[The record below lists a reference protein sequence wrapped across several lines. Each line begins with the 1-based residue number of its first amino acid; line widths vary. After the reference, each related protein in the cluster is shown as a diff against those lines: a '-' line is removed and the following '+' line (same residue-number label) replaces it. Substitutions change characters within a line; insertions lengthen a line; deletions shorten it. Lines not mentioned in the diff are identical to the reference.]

1 MSSHRS
7 LWSMRNFIH
16 INLCVSLILAQLTFV
31 IGVTPHEGGEG
42 VGPGCRTAAVIMHY
56 LFLVSFMWMLMEG
69 VVLYVALVRVFV
81 KHQRRYMFGFFVFSY
96 GGFTVLSYG
105 GSQECD
111 WTHDLFTQVLPSCT
125 WSSVFP
131 SAWPLPMS
139 QVTAM
144 GTFKQPM
151 RPLVYQTLCKSG
163 KEALY

>member
-1 MSSHRS
+1 
-7 LWSMRNFIH
+7 MRNFIH

-31 IGVTPHEGGEG
+31 IGVTPHKGGEG

-81 KHQRRYMFGFFVFSY
+81 TNQRRYMISYFIFSY
-96 GGFTVLSYG
+96 GRIKIHHLWKYSFTYIH
-105 GSQECD
+105 C
-111 WTHDLFTQVLPSCT
+111 TQVLPSCT

-139 QVTAM
+139 QVMAM
-144 GTFKQPM
+144 GTFKQPL
-151 RPLVYQTLCKSG
+151 RPLAYQTLCKSG